1 MKTGYSHLKC
11 GLIGEKLGHSFSEM
25 IHREIADYPYELIE
39 LSPCEVGDFVKSRT
53 LDAYNVTVPYKK
65 TVMPFLDYI
74 SPEAKAIGAVNTIVC
89 GKNGKLYGYNTDHFG
104 FSYMLDVS
112 KIEVSGKKVIVFG
125 AGGASATVCTVL
137 RERGVRELT
146 VIGSKDNNG
155 SVLKSH
161 YDAEIIINTTPVGMY
176 PKNGY
181 SPVDLSLFPLCEGV
195 LDVIY
200 NPSKTKLLL
209 DAEKRGLP
217 HINGLSMLVAQAV
230 KAFEF
235 FTGDPADYSICD
247 NIIKLLEFNTK
258 NIILIGMPGCG
269 KSTVGKTVAEKLS
282 RPFYDADKCFC
293 EFFGK
298 TPADVIRED
307 GEEKF
312 RQMEHEIA
320 EQLGKISGAVIA
332 TGGGIVTRSYNYDSL
347 HQNGTIVFIER
358 KLENLPTN
366 GRPLSQSN
374 SLESLYNA
382 RIDAYR
388 YFADVTVSST
398 EIPGNTA
405 ELIISS
411 IKEI

>member
-1 MKTGYSHLKC
+1 MKTGYSQLKC
-11 GLIGEKLGHSFSEM
+11 GLIGEKLSHSFSEM

-39 LSPCEVGDFVKSRT
+39 LSPCEVEDFVKSNEF
-53 LDAYNVTVPYKK
+53 DAYNVTVPYKK
-65 TVMPFLDYI
+65 TVMPFLDHI
-74 SPEAKAIGAVNTIVC
+74 SPEAKLIGAVNTIVR
-89 GKNGKLYGYNTDHFG
+89 GNDGKLYGYNTDHFG

-112 KIEVSGKKVIVFG
+112 KIEVKNKKVLVFG
-125 AGGASATVCTVL
+125 KGGASATVCTVL
-137 RERGVRELT
+137 RERGVRELA
-146 VIGSKDNNG
+146 VIGSKDNNDA
-155 SVLKSH
+155 VLKKH

-176 PKNGY
+176 PKTGV
-181 SPVDLSLFPLCEGV
+181 SPVDLSLFPSCEGV

-200 NPSKTKLLL
+200 NPSKTRLLL

-217 HINGLSMLVAQAV
+217 NINGLSMLVAQAV

-247 NIIKLLEFNTK
+247 KIIKLLEFNTK
-258 NIILIGMPGCG
+258 NVILIGMPGCG
-269 KSTVGKTVAEKLS
+269 KSTVGKTVAEKLG
-282 RPFYDADKCFC
+282 RPFYDADKCFY

-307 GEEKF
+307 GEEEF
-312 RQMEHEIA
+312 REMEHEIA
-320 EQLGKISGAVIA
+320 EQLGKISGSVIA

-347 HQNGTIVFIER
+347 HQNGTIVFVER

-374 SLESLYNA
+374 SLKSLYDA

-388 YFADVTVSST
+388 RFADVTVSST
-398 EIPGNTA
+398 ENPDKTA
-405 ELIISS
+405 ELIISN
-411 IKEI
+411 IKAI